1 LWHSCLISYNSLVL
15 ILCKNRVKVV
25 LLSSY
30 SSLFWVMKRSS
41 IFELCVVLLVKWEFV
56 GFQWKSARQF
66 LLVIGCVWWE
76 IGYLMVYLYSD
87 SILCVVWEFFFF
99 FEWFDFWRTIWFCQ
113 IDQISSEEKKLRSV
127 YGFSI
132 INVCFVY
139 SILTVFSVWLRN
151 VWDLRLLIEYCV
163 ACEWIPKT
171 E

>member
-99 FEWFDFWRTIWFCQ
+99 FWVIWLLEDDLILSDWSNFFWGEKVEICLWFLYYKCLFCLLYF
-113 IDQISSEEKKLRSV
+113 D
-127 YGFSI
+127 
-132 INVCFVY
+132 CFLC
-139 SILTVFSVWLRN
+139 LT
-151 VWDLRLLIEYCV
+151 
-163 ACEWIPKT
+163 
-171 E
+171 